1 MISPNF
7 DNASNCKLYNQD
19 TGELVA
25 VGKIDNV
32 LAISKEEHEEYLKS
46 APVMT
51 FDAGFSV
58 TLNMT
63 PARGDSKSMTH
74 WFESFIIGLYMEE
87 TIMKYSRHNSF
98 DILKAIDDESRTLG
112 TRMDIYKKVLLG
124 ILEQRKKYP
133 RGRRNVHRRKY
144 TQKSLKSKYGG
155 RIK

>member
-7 DNASNCKLYNQD
+7 DNVSNCKLYNQD

-25 VGKIDNV
+25 VGKITDV
-32 LAISKEEHEEYLKS
+32 SPAFEKVQEENLKVE
-46 APVMT
+46 PVMT
-51 FDAGFSV
+51 FDADFSV
-58 TLNMT
+58 TLGMA

-74 WFESFIIGLYMEE
+74 WFESFIIGLYMEK

-133 RGRRNVHRRKY
+133 RGRRNVHRKRY
-144 TQKSLKSKYGG
+144 LRRTMGI
-155 RIK
+155 RRVA

>member
-7 DNASNCKLYNQD
+7 DNTPCKLYNQD

-46 APVMT
+46 EPVMT
-51 FDAGFSV
+51 FDTGFSV
-58 TLNMT
+58 TLNMP

-74 WFESFIIGLYMEE
+74 WFESFIIGLYMEDI
-87 TIMKYSRHNSF
+87 IMKYCRHNSF
-98 DILKAIDDESRTLG
+98 DILKAIDDESRMFG
-112 TRMDIYKKVLLG
+112 GRIDIYKKVLLG

-133 RGRRNVHRRKY
+133 RGRRNVHRKKY
-144 TQKSLKSKYGG
+144 LRRTIGIR
-155 RIK
+155 RIA

>member
-7 DNASNCKLYNQD
+7 DNTPCKLYNQD

-32 LAISKEEHEEYLKS
+32 LAISKEEHEEYLKRE
-46 APVMT
+46 PVMS
-51 FDAGFSV
+51 FDAGSI
-58 TLNMT
+58 TLNMP

-98 DILKAIDDESRTLG
+98 DILKAIDDESRVLG
-112 TRMDIYKKVLLG
+112 ARMDIYKKVLLG

-133 RGRRNVHRRKY
+133 RGRRNVHRKRYIHK
-144 TQKSLKSKYGG
+144 TM
-155 RIK
+155 RIRRVA